1 MIAITGLL
9 LPLASLGAPHAEV
22 PAGTLAS
29 SAPEVIVWN
38 PDPGTRLRRE
48 VKTTHYLTAESQ
60 NFVNR
65 QGEAVSQ
72 RLFEM
77 RSTQRLMVTDHLEKV
92 GEGRPTR
99 LRRRYDDTGFEV
111 NIESSMGKQRTRDQK
126 FKGTGSVADRDVVFT
141 WVPED
146 EEYGR
151 YYDGRAGIEEVL
163 PGLIEDL
170 GMRSILP
177 DGPVDLGESWK
188 LEPGDLREVL
198 SCGGDVDFELSG
210 GVGFD
215 MLRMMRLGVGL
226 DLDQVFGGQEE
237 GEVTAMLMAVT
248 EEADGGRLA
257 EIFLQFDVVL
267 SRDLKDRAQEGSTMR
282 EVRMGLVVDSNVVT
296 MELEGSGVLRWDLAS
311 GRLHDTKGLKAKQR
325 VGYKLVQAQETPD
338 GRELFSQ
345 ELVMVGS
352 LTQEV
357 RVEAID
363 Q

>member
-1 MIAITGLL
+1 MIAFTGLL
-9 LPLASLGAPHAEV
+9 LPLASLGSPLPEV
-22 PAGTLAS
+22 PAETPPSTGA
-29 SAPEVIVWN
+29 EVLVWN
-38 PDPGTRLRRE
+38 PAPGTRLRRE
-48 VKTTHYLTAESQ
+48 IKTTHFLTAESQ
-60 NFVNR
+60 NFINR

-77 RSTQRLMVTDHLEKV
+77 RSTQRLMVTDKVESV
-92 GEGRPTR
+92 GEGRPLR
-99 LRRRYDDTGFEV
+99 LSRRYDDSGFEV
-111 NIESSMGKQRTRDQK
+111 DIESSMGKQRTRDQK
-126 FKGTGSVADRDVVFT
+126 FKGTGSVAGRDVVFT

-151 YYDGRAGIEEVL
+151 YYGGRAGIEEVL
-163 PGLIEDL
+163 PGLVEDL
-170 GMRSILP
+170 GLRSILP
-177 DGPVDLGESWK
+177 EQPVELGESWK
-188 LEPGDLREVL
+188 LEPGDLRDVL

-226 DLDQVFGGQEE
+226 DLDQVFGGREE
-237 GEVTAMLMAVT
+237 GEVTAMLLAVS
-248 EEADGGRLA
+248 EEADGRRLA
-257 EIFLQFDVVL
+257 EIYLQFDVAL
-267 SRDLKDRAQEGSTMR
+267 SRDLKERAQEGSTMR

-296 MELEGSGVLRWDLAS
+296 MELEGSGVVRWDLTA
-311 GRLHDTKGLKAKQR
+311 GRLHETRDLKAKQR